1 MNKIDLNKNWYIRCA
16 ENETCFQAD
25 VPATVVAALYENKVI
40 EDPYYGE
47 NEWKTYEVL
56 KKDYEFT
63 NTFAVEREILDA
75 DQVLLRFEGV
85 DTAVDIYLNDK
96 LLAFVND
103 MHRTY
108 EFDVKN
114 LLVEGE
120 NRIRIFFH
128 SNIEYALSQHAK
140 EPYYSTSDT
149 VDGFSLVR
157 KAHST
162 YGWDWG
168 PKLPDMGLWRPVSIV
183 AYQAAKFSDIYI
195 RQQHEMGKVNLQF
208 DIEVDKFANDADID
222 LEISVAAPDGTLL
235 KKEINKVAEKA
246 SYFMTVEHPQLWWC
260 HGFGEQPLYEV
271 SFVLK
276 NGSDILELQKKRIG
290 LRTLTVR
297 TEKDTWGESFEFCI
311 NGVSVFAMGANY
323 IPEDSIYPRCSKER
337 SRRLIEQCVK
347 ANYNSIRVWG
357 GGYFCDDYFY
367 DLCDEYGLIVWQDL
381 LFACGVYRLHKDFVE
396 NVIAET
402 KDNVRRLRHH
412 ASIALWCG
420 NNELE
425 WGWSGWDMGFGNKL
439 SDKADYIKLFE
450 WILPETVKSIDPDR
464 FYWLASPSSGGSFDD
479 PNDQNRGDV
488 HYWDVW
494 HRMKHFTEYRK
505 YYFRF
510 CSEFGFQSFPS
521 VKTIDTFAEEADKN
535 IFSPVMENHQKNG
548 GANGLILYYLSANF
562 LYPAKFE
569 TLVYVSQILQA
580 EAIRYGVEHWRSNRG
595 RCMGSLYWQVNDCW
609 PVASWS
615 SLDYYYRWKPLHYYA
630 KKFYAPL
637 LLCALEEKGYVRFVV
652 CNETRENI
660 PVKVVWRLRD
670 HMGNILEENY
680 AECEAGELSAMECAA
695 ADYEKELENK
705 DSLRTHYLEYIL
717 YKMESENGEDKGKEE
732 ISRNTLLFC
741 RPKHFQF
748 QDPEISYLVEEK
760 EDRYKLRFSTE
771 SYAKYVMIDAKE
783 FDFVASDNCFDISK
797 GEEKVIEILKKDI
810 TKDGSNWT
818 TQKED
823 MEVLQILTA
832 FDIK

>member
-1 MNKIDLNKNWYIRCA
+1 MKTIDLNKNWCIRCV
-16 ENETCFQAD
+16 EDEGSFYAD
-25 VPATVVAALYENKVI
+25 VPATVAAVLYENKVI

-63 NTFAVEREILDA
+63 NTFMIEKEMLNEDRI
-75 DQVLLRFEGV
+75 LLRCEGI
-85 DTAVDIYLNDK
+85 DTVADIYINDQH
-96 LLAFVND
+96 LAFVND

-108 EFDVKN
+108 EFDIKEFIAEGKN
-114 LLVEGE
+114 DIRLL
-120 NRIRIFFH
+120 FH
-128 SNIEYALSQHAK
+128 SNIEYALSQHEK
-140 EPYYSTSDT
+140 EPYYCTSDT
-149 VDGFSLVR
+149 VNGFSLVR

-168 PKLPDMGLWRPVSIV
+168 PKLPDMGIWRAISIIS
-183 AYQAAKFSDIYI
+183 YREAKISDIYI
-195 RQQHEMGKVNLQF
+195 RQHHEEEKVTLQF
-208 DIEVDKFANDADID
+208 DVEIEKFIRDVKTD
-222 LEISVAAPDGTLL
+222 LEITVASPDGEEW
-235 KKEINKVAEKA
+235 KNNINGIERKD
-246 SYFMTVEHPQLWWC
+246 SYYITIENPQLWWC
-260 HGFGEQPLYEV
+260 NGFGKQPLYEIT
-271 SFVLK
+271 FVLK
-276 NGSDILELQKKRIG
+276 SGENILEIQKKKIG

-297 TEKDTWGESFEFCI
+297 TEKDQWGESFEFCI

-323 IPEDSIYPRCSKER
+323 IPEDSMYPRCSKER
-337 SRRLIEQCVK
+337 SRKLIEQCVK

-357 GGYFCDDYFY
+357 GGYFCEDYFY

-396 NVIAET
+396 NVVEET

-450 WILPETVKSIDPDR
+450 WILPETVKQIDPDR

-494 HRMKHFTEYRK
+494 HRLKHFTEYRK

-521 VKTIDTFAEEADKN
+521 VKTIDTFAEEKDKN

-562 LYPAKFE
+562 LYPSDFS

-595 RCMGSLYWQVNDCW
+595 RCMGAMYWQVNDCW

-615 SLDYYYRWKPLHYYA
+615 SIDYFLRWKPLHYYA
-630 KKFYAPL
+630 KKFYAPIL
-637 LLCALEEKGYVRFVV
+637 LSALEDKGIVRFVIS
-652 CNETRENI
+652 NETRDEVNA
-660 PVKVVWRLRD
+660 KVVWRLRD
-670 HMGNILEENY
+670 NKGNILEEY
-680 AECEAGELSAMECAA
+680 SKECKAPALEAIECSE
-695 ADYEKELENK
+695 ADFTKVLESK
-705 DSLRTHYLEYIL
+705 DTCRTQYLEYIL
-717 YKMESENGEDKGKEE
+717 LKDNQE
-732 ISRNTLLFC
+732 ISRGTLLFC

-748 QDPEISYLVEEK
+748 LNPEIRYSVKEEA
-760 EDRYKLRFSTE
+760 DRYFITLNTDN
-771 SYAKYVMIDAKE
+771 YAKYLTIDSEK

-797 GEEKVIEILKKDI
+797 GEEKVIEIKKSDI
-810 TKDGSNWT
+810 TKNGLPISVQVSDFNEI
-818 TQKED
+818 K
-823 MEVLQILTA
+823 ILSA
-832 FDIK
+832 FDIR